1 MTKDGYMS
9 EIAIL
14 MDKWKNKSA
23 NNGCIP
29 IDHKNN
35 AFISDGIVDPDTW
48 FELDSG
54 KRILFLLK
62 EAYGEKNDWSLVEW
76 LNRETPTHSI
86 WKRVVEWTYA
96 IHNTTAASVCRFVPE
111 EIKKH
116 YNEYLRSIA
125 VVNLRKSGGKS
136 TSDMDVIM
144 EYTMYDKCELKE
156 EIEMIDPDIIICG
169 YTIQPL
175 INIFDLD
182 IKQQGKVC
190 DNWYYFTNKI
200 GGRERLIIDY
210 YHPANQYP
218 SLMNYY
224 CIANIYQQALIEWE
238 AKNER

>member
-1 MTKDGYMS
+1 MTKEEYKS
-9 EIAIL
+9 KIAIL
-14 MDKWKNKSA
+14 MKKWKNKST
-23 NNGCIP
+23 P

-35 AFISDGIVDPDTW
+35 AFVSDGIIDPDVW

-54 KRILFLLK
+54 KKIMFLLK
-62 EAYGEKNDWSLVEW
+62 EAYGEDDDWSLVDW
-76 LNRETPTHSI
+76 LNKEIPVHSI

-96 IHNTTAASVCRFVPE
+96 IHNTTSASVCRFDPE

-125 VVNLRKSGGKS
+125 VVNLRKSSGKS

-144 EYTMYDKCELKE
+144 EYTINDKCELKE

-182 IKQQGKVC
+182 IKQHGNVC
-190 DNWYYFTNKI
+190 DNWYYFTDKI
-200 GGRERLIIDY
+200 KNRKRLIIDY

-218 SLMNYY
+218 VLMNYY
-224 CIANIYQQALIEWE
+224 TIANIYQQALIEME
-238 AKNER
+238 NKNGR